1 MPFQPTTIM
10 LNARCFVRVC
20 VCLHWFFF
28 ALSSPTVTQYYHIR
42 FKTRLFQ
49 KFFLL
54 RSFVALLCSSS
65 QYILYILKKFFPDS
79 SLRFLELSTFIILKK
94 FFSARSSLRRILSVG
109 TVRWLC
115 GDYRPYLQTMCF
127 YRSFLPFNKKTQS
140 LPSSRLCGLIL
151 LS

>member
-1 MPFQPTTIM
+1 MPFPPNTIM

-20 VCLHWFFF
+20 FCLHGFFF
-28 ALSSPTVTQYYHIR
+28 RPQFTNSHAILSHTVQNTSFSKI
-42 FKTRLFQ
+42 
-49 KFFLL
+49 FLL

-94 FFSARSSLRRILSVG
+94 FFSARSSLRRILRVG
-109 TVRWLC
+109 TVRGLC